1 MTGGFISFLTGTFI
15 SKYYFGSMLN
25 LACIYMTAASG
36 AAFCIKA
43 GEFNLGGEGQI
54 YLGGFTAAVILNRL
68 EFLPA
73 IPAMLISFTGAA
85 AVAAITAMISA
96 LLKKFRNVDF
106 LLTSFLL
113 SAAVIPVIDALV
125 AGPFRGSTE
134 NLLATPFIQQKFR
147 FGELLPPSP
156 LNTSASA
163 SVIVCAVSFIVM
175 NRTEFGRKLQLYG
188 ISPEF
193 SKYSGIRQGQ
203 VLVPAALI
211 SGALHGA
218 AGFFAVCGTYF
229 TCHSGFY
236 GGMGWSAL
244 SCAIIAKANP
254 LAIIHVSAG
263 LSWLTTSA
271 DRTALTS
278 GLNFD
283 LSGLIQAVVL
293 IMTAMPAIA
302 HRKRPHR
309 AKI

>member
-1 MTGGFISFLTGTFI
+1 
-15 SKYYFGSMLN
+15 MLN

-36 AAFCIKA
+36 AAFCTKA

-73 IPAMLISFTGAA
+73 IPAMLISFTGAVTA
-85 AVAAITAMISA
+85 AAIIAMLSA

-106 LLTSFLL
+106 LLTSFLM
-113 SAAVIPVIDALV
+113 SAAIIPVIDAFI
-125 AGPFRGSTE
+125 AGPFRGSTG
-134 NLLATPFIQQKFR
+134 NLLATPFIHQKFR
-147 FGELLPPSP
+147 FRELMPPSP
-156 LNTSASA
+156 LNTSAPA
-163 SVIVCAVSFIVM
+163 LAIICAISFIVM
-175 NRTEFGRKLQLYG
+175 NRTEFGRKLCLYG

-193 SKYSGIRQGQ
+193 SKYSGIRQCQ

-244 SCAIIAKANP
+244 SCAIIAKSNP
-254 LAIIHVSAG
+254 LMIIPVSAG

-271 DRTALTS
+271 DRTVLTS

-283 LSGLIQAVVL
+283 LSGLIQAAVL
-293 IMTAMPAIA
+293 IMTAIPAVA
-302 HRKRPHR
+302 HRKKPPR